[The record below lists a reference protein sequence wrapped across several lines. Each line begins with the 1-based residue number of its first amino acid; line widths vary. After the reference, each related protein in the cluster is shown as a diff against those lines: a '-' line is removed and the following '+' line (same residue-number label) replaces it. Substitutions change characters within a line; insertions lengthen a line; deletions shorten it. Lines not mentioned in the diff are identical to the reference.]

1 MLTLDIQRETGAASP
16 GDAPLRRAAE
26 QALAVAAVGE
36 RDWELSLRL
45 VDCAEMQDL
54 NQRYR
59 DRDRPTNVLSFPA
72 QLPADVDVPLL
83 GDVVIC
89 APLVQRE
96 AAQQHKPPAAHWGHL
111 LIHGVLHLL
120 GFDHERCADA
130 RRMEAMERQAL
141 AALGWPDPYAR
152 RAAPQAGAPV

>member
-1 MLTLDIQRETGAASP
+1 M
-16 GDAPLRRAAE
+16 
-26 QALAVAAVGE
+26 
-36 RDWELSLRL
+36 
-45 VDCAEMQDL
+45 
-54 NQRYR
+54 
-59 DRDRPTNVLSFPA
+59 LSFPA
-72 QLPADVDVPLL
+72 QLPADVDLPLL

-96 AAQQHKPPAAHWGHL
+96 AAQQHKAPAAHWGHL

-130 RRMEAMERQAL
+130 QRMEAMERQAL

-152 RAAPQAGAPV
+152 RAAPQARAPV